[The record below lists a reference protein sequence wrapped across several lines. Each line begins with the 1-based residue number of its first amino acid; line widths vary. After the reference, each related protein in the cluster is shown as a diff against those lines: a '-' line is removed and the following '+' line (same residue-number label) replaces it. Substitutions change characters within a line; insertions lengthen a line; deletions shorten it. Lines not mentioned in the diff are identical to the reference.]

1 MLREFS
7 KDWNTITITSKR
19 DKEKVF
25 EFLSS
30 EEIFKKLMPCYLQSV
45 DTYADED
52 HLDRTRESTNTQLKR
67 IYCSDKL
74 PGNES
79 EFLESAPSDK
89 LPGNESEFLE
99 STPSES
105 EFLES
110 TPSIQYWSDESYY
123 LFRRDLVIL
132 DNYKLIDL
140 FSRLCKIDNYKDACE
155 SLAKYTATYIK
166 DLVYPMSESDYDNEG
181 TKIIKLLR

>member
-7 KDWNTITITSKR
+7 KDWNSITITSKR

-30 EEIFKKLMPCYLQSV
+30 EDIFKKLMPCYLQSV

-67 IYCSDKL
+67 IYCTDKL
-74 PGNES
+74 PENES
-79 EFLESAPSDK
+79 EFLE
-89 LPGNESEFLE
+89 N
-99 STPSES
+99 
-105 EFLES
+105 

-140 FSRLCKIDNYKDACE
+140 FSCICKIDNFKYACE
-155 SLAKYTATYIK
+155 SLAKYTANYIK
-166 DLVYPMSESDYDNEG
+166 DLVYPMTESDYDNEG